1 MGKAKGAKFKE
12 KIKYSVDTRVKCP
25 DCNEMIQVGFRGP
38 SGLEEHQGKKQCQ
51 KTVRKKKNA
60 EVLQRQQ
67 HMFTHFKPVVKV
79 QTQPALPPSAV
90 VTAPA
95 PILASQGI
103 SSSWR
108 VPSTSRSAQSLPDD
122 AQREDPTTMALFGQD
137 PSALVSADI
146 PDDEVWET
154 VDPVLNNL
162 LGFGKTSAEIS
173 SMIRRG
179 HYGMDGMCRFFE
191 YLVCER
197 GLNAGLLEGK
207 VDRVMQAISL
217 LSPDYNTIV
226 WLDPLVPP
234 SIAPTTTQSGDGLAD
249 WLAIGTSENPVDV
262 DAHPIDP
269 EPTDRR
275 IHNNMKEKRSLT
287 KKCIGIYIELPE
299 GHSPYGSY
307 PFGMHDVHAIP
318 WDLHITGDRL
328 SIQSIECEKR
338 KSRDVEAC
346 HPCTILSSHPILT
359 ATH

>member
-51 KTVRKKKNA
+51 KTVQKKKNV

-103 SSSWR
+103 SSSWQ

-122 AQREDPTTMALFGQD
+122 AQRVLAPLQLAITKLPDTVPVGGPNDTMALFGQD

-154 VDPVLNNL
+154 VDPVLKNL

-197 GLNAGLLEGK
+197 GLNVGLLEGK

-217 LSPDYNTIV
+217 L
-226 WLDPLVPP
+226 
-234 SIAPTTTQSGDGLAD
+234 
-249 WLAIGTSENPVDV
+249 
-262 DAHPIDP
+262 
-269 EPTDRR
+269 
-275 IHNNMKEKRSLT
+275 
-287 KKCIGIYIELPE
+287 
-299 GHSPYGSY
+299 
-307 PFGMHDVHAIP
+307 
-318 WDLHITGDRL
+318 
-328 SIQSIECEKR
+328 
-338 KSRDVEAC
+338 
-346 HPCTILSSHPILT
+346 
-359 ATH
+359 